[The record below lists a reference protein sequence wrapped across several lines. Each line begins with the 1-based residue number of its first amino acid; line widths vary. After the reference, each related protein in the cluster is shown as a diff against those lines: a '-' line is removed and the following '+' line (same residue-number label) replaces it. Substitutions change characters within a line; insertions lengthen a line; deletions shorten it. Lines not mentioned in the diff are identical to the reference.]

1 MRLCR
6 IRPVYYIIL
15 PLWIINKYHNHPDIF
30 NTFIWDESSVHQGVN
45 YTFEGTFEGTKVS
58 FWVAA
63 SVYQILLLTNNGVRR
78 LSVLW
83 KTTVQ
88 RDVLIVALGVHV
100 VAVLTRTPLVNEETT
115 PRRFWRRG
123 SGRRSWP
130 MLRWKFGFKPWLSSP
145 PFTEAPSIKNRPKLK
160 PANRETQ

>member
-1 MRLCR
+1 MRR
-6 IRPVYYIIL
+6 TRPGLVPRAAPRGYADHLGTDAPRKPRRTPTPTPHTHSPVSGALLLLPSLLYI
-15 PLWIINKYHNHPDIF
+15 
-30 NTFIWDESSVHQGVN
+30 
-45 YTFEGTFEGTKVS
+45 TFEGTFEGTKVS

-123 SGRRSWP
+123 SGRRS
-130 MLRWKFGFKPWLSSP
+130 
-145 PFTEAPSIKNRPKLK
+145 
-160 PANRETQ
+160 

>member
-1 MRLCR
+1 LGRVISSPKR
-6 IRPVYYIIL
+6 EL
-15 PLWIINKYHNHPDIF
+15 P
-30 NTFIWDESSVHQGVN
+30 S
-45 YTFEGTFEGTKVS
+45 KVS

-78 LSVLW
+78 LSDLW

>member
-1 MRLCR
+1 MCVNVSSHHFTSLHTT
-6 IRPVYYIIL
+6 IIYV
-15 PLWIINKYHNHPDIF
+15 P
-30 NTFIWDESSVHQGVN
+30 S
-45 YTFEGTFEGTKVS
+45 KVS

-78 LSVLW
+78 LSDLW

-123 SGRRSWP
+123 SGRRS
-130 MLRWKFGFKPWLSSP
+130 
-145 PFTEAPSIKNRPKLK
+145 
-160 PANRETQ
+160 

>member
-1 MRLCR
+1 M
-6 IRPVYYIIL
+6 
-15 PLWIINKYHNHPDIF
+15 
-30 NTFIWDESSVHQGVN
+30 N
-45 YTFEGTFEGTKVS
+45 YTFEGTFEGTKVPSKVS

-123 SGRRSWP
+123 SGRRS
-130 MLRWKFGFKPWLSSP
+130 
-145 PFTEAPSIKNRPKLK
+145 
-160 PANRETQ
+160 